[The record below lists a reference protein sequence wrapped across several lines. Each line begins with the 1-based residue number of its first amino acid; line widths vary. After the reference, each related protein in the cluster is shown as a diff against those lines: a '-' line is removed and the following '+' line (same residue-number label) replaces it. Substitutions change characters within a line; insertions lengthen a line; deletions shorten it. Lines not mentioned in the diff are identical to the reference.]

1 MAPITTQR
9 NIEKKQLSEEEKQRI
24 ANFQKSQSIKK
35 PIKAKS
41 IPTDFWQ
48 PIVDLRQHRNNLDV
62 YYEQTPTKDMQMISH
77 ARLLEYDIET
87 IKKSMDNYAL
97 IYKSPKTYW
106 KHKWSFYEF
115 MSRKNGMPVFRNKT
129 EKDYDMKGFEA

>member
-9 NIEKKQLSEEEKQRI
+9 KIDNKQLSEEEKQRI

-35 PIKAKS
+35 PIKAKA

-87 IKKSMDNYAL
+87 IKKSMLDE
-97 IYKSPKTYW
+97 KS
-106 KHKWSFYEF
+106 F
-115 MSRKNGMPVFRNKT
+115 
-129 EKDYDMKGFEA
+129 